1 MKSVYNLELKSIFTS
16 FRGWLFLGLTIFL
29 QGVFIAF
36 YNLYGNQSGVEHSLE
51 LCSVIYMLCVPLLTV
66 CTFAPDRKSGF
77 DKMLFSMVKDTKAI
91 LLGKTLAILTVS
103 AATLIIPIF
112 MPVILSLFGKVNFLS
127 AYIGILGYALV
138 TVATAL
144 VGIFIST
151 VTKGKLI
158 CSAVT
163 YGTFVAMYLA
173 RAFSSVIPIDSF
185 VSFAGLSVIVL
196 GAAVAVY
203 FVSGSEFF
211 TFGFIACCEAVLL
224 VLRFAFSSVF
234 PSLFEAILN
243 VLSVLG
249 AYDGF
254 IMGLF
259 KIPSAVAILTVIAAL
274 SAFSWISLEKRKY

>member
-1 MKSVYNLELKSIFTS
+1 MKSVYKLELKSMFTS
-16 FRGWLFLGLTIFL
+16 FRGWLFLGLTLFL
-29 QGVFIAF
+29 QGVFITF
-36 YNLYGNQSGVEHSLE
+36 YNLYSNQAGIEYSLE

-66 CTFAPDRKSGF
+66 CTFASDRKSGF
-77 DKMLFSMVKDTKAI
+77 DKMLFSIVKDTKAI
-91 LLGKTLAILTVS
+91 LLGKTLALLTVS
-103 AATLIIPIF
+103 SSTLILPII

-138 TVATAL
+138 TIATAL
-144 VGIFIST
+144 VGIFVST

-163 YGTFVAMYLA
+163 YGTFIVMYLA
-173 RAFSSVIPIDSF
+173 RVFSSAIPINSF
-185 VSFAGLSVIVL
+185 VSFTGLTVIVL
-196 GAAVAVY
+196 VAAVAVY

-211 TFGFIACCEAVLL
+211 TFGFIACCEAVLI
-224 VLRFAFSSVF
+224 VLRFTAVAVFS
-234 PSLFEAILN
+234 SLFENILN

-259 KIPSAVAILTVIAAL
+259 KLSSVVAVLTVIAAMA
-274 SAFSWISLEKRKY
+274 AFSWVSLEKRKY